1 MCKTLVRLAAFGVAL
16 ACLPGCGRPGERPSS
31 AVPAGATTSA
41 APATTNPAAPAPARV
56 IDLGHA
62 LSSDD
67 PTWSGK
73 PAFTHTT
80 MATIAK
86 ETYFGATFSA
96 DEHFGTHVD
105 APAHFW
111 AEGWTV
117 DRIPADRLV
126 QPAVCVNVVSKAAA
140 DEDYRVTADD
150 LQAFERA
157 NGRIPELAIVFIA
170 TGWDARWPDAAKY
183 MNARGGTKH
192 FPGLTVDAALFLAR
206 ERRVAAIGIDT
217 PSIDHGPSANF
228 EAHRASMA
236 ENVYHIENATGLTTL
251 PATGFT
257 AMVAPIKIK
266 GGSGGPARVFALVK

>member
-1 MCKTLVRLAAFGVAL
+1 MRTPLGWLVIV
-16 ACLPGCGRPGERPSS
+16 
-31 AVPAGATTSA
+31 AGALLGAGACTQPDRGSTSPPAA
-41 APATTNPAAPAPARV
+41 APPAAGAPAPAASAPTRV
-56 IDLGHA
+56 VDLGHA

-73 PAFTHTT
+73 PVFTHTT
-80 MATIAK
+80 VATIAK
-86 ETYFGATFSA
+86 DTYFGASFSS

-126 QPAVCVNVVSKAAA
+126 QPAVCLNLAPKAAA
-140 DEDYRVTADD
+140 DEDYRVSVED
-150 LQAFERA
+150 LQSFERDH
-157 NGRIPELAIVFIA
+157 GRIPERAIVFIA

-183 MNARGGTKH
+183 MNVRDGTKH
-192 FPGLTVDAALFLAR
+192 FPGLTVAAAAFLAR

-217 PSIDHGPSANF
+217 PSIDYGPSANF
-228 EAHRASMA
+228 EAHRASMV
-236 ENVYHIENATGLTTL
+236 ENVYHIENATGLTAL

-257 AMVAPIKIK
+257 VIVAPIKIK
-266 GGSGGPARVFALVK
+266 GGSGGPTRVFALVK

>member
-1 MCKTLVRLAAFGVAL
+1 MRIALMIRLVTFGVAVASL
-16 ACLPGCGRPGERPSS
+16 AACGRAAERPSS
-31 AVPAGATTSA
+31 AVPAGSTAQAVAA
-41 APATTNPAAPAPARV
+41 APGATSQPARV

-62 LSSDD
+62 LSADD

-80 MATIAK
+80 VATIAK
-86 ETYFGATFSA
+86 DTYFGATFSA

-111 AEGWTV
+111 ADGWTV

-126 QPAVCVNVVSKAAA
+126 QPAVCVNVASKAAA

-157 NGRIPELAIVFIA
+157 NGRIPERTIVFIA

-192 FPGLTVDAALFLAR
+192 FPGLTVDAARFLAR
-206 ERRVAAIGIDT
+206 DRRVAAIGIDT

-236 ENVYHIENATGLTTL
+236 ENVYHVENATGLTAL

-257 AMVAPIKIK
+257 AIVAPIKIK
-266 GGSGGPARVFALVK
+266 GGSGGPTRVFALVK